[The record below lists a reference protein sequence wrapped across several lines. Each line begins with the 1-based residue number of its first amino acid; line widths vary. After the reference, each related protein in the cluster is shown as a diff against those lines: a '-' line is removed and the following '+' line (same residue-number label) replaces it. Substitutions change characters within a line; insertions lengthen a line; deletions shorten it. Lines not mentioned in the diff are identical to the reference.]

1 VLLVHGFGASLE
13 HWRYNVPVLA
23 EQRPV
28 YAIDLLGFGFSDKP
42 TIPNGF
48 KCWGGHVWARQLL
61 AFIDE
66 VVKVLDENYQYI
78 SERLYCV
85 YTSM

>member
-1 VLLVHGFGASLE
+1 VHICAQQTADYILVLSVLLVHGFGASLE

-42 TIPNGF
+42 TVPNGF

-66 VVKVLDENYQYI
+66 VVKVRE
-78 SERLYCV
+78 
-85 YTSM
+85 